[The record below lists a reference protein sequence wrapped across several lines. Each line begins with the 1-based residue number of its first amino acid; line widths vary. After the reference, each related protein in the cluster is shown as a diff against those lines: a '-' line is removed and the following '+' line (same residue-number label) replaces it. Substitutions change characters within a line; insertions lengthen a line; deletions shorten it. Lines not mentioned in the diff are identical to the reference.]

1 MPLSSYNGVGGDGP
15 MKGWPA
21 ERRVTLHPGE
31 QYVTR
36 RQDLMLSTLLGSC
49 VAACLYDPVAN
60 VMGMNHFLLANHR
73 YSRDVPVLA
82 SEAGRYGVNAME
94 LLINNMLKAGA
105 QRNNLKAKVFGGGNV
120 LPGISRED
128 SFFAIGDVN
137 SRFVEEFLQTE
148 RIPILAKSLGGIN
161 GRMIHFL
168 GNDYSVYVRE
178 IPRSKTFEV
187 EQEEKKF
194 WRSSLK
200 RRDEEAAK
208 AGEIDLW

>member
-1 MPLSSYNGVGGDGP
+1 
-15 MKGWPA
+15 MKNWPA
-21 ERRVTLHPGE
+21 DRRVTLHPGE
-31 QYVTR
+31 HHVTR
-36 RQDLMLSTLLGSC
+36 RQDLMISTLLGSC
-49 VAACLYDPVAN
+49 VAACLYDPVAH

-105 QRNNLKAKVFGGGNV
+105 QRHNLKAKVFGGGNV

-137 SRFVEEFLQTE
+137 SRFVQEFLHTE
-148 RIPILAKSLGGIN
+148 NIPVLAKSLGGIN
-161 GRMIHFL
+161 GRVIYFT

-178 IPRSKTFEV
+178 IARSKTLEV
-187 EQEEKKF
+187 EQQEKQF
-194 WRSSLK
+194 WRSSLEK
-200 RRDEEAAK
+200 REREAAST
-208 AGEIDLW
+208 GEIDLW